1 MTAGRVEGGQGEAGR
16 ATGGAALLPYLLIA
30 LSSLFWSGNWVIG
43 RFLRDALP
51 PVAFNFWRW
60 GLAAL
65 ILAPFVLRSMRGRW
79 WIVTR
84 YWRILA
90 MLGITGASLFQT
102 LVYLGLETTTTVNAV
117 LLNASTPPFIM
128 LWAWLIDRETVT
140 PRQIAG
146 VVLAVV
152 GILVIVTRGE
162 LAQLL
167 ELRFNRGDL
176 LITAAMPIWGLYSVL
191 LKRRPAALTG
201 LELIFVTALF
211 GLAFLLPLLIIEG
224 IVVGLPAITATS
236 AAGIAYVAVF
246 ASLLAYICYNKGVEA
261 VGAHVA
267 GFMNPLL
274 PGFAT
279 ILAILLLGEQFRL
292 FHLVGFALLLGGMAL
307 SMIGR
312 RGGPDAPPD

>member
-1 MTAGRVEGGQGEAGR
+1 MSVDRLEGRR
-16 ATGGAALLPYLLIA
+16 AATGAALVPYLLIA

-43 RFLRDALP
+43 RFLRDDLP

-60 GLAAL
+60 ALAAL
-65 ILAPFVLRSMRGRW
+65 ILAPFVLRSLRGRW
-79 WIVTR
+79 AIVR
-84 YWRILA
+84 RRWRILA
-90 MLGITGASLFQT
+90 LLGITGASLFQT

-140 PRQIAG
+140 PRQLAG
-146 VVLAVV
+146 VVLAFV
-152 GILVIVTRGE
+152 GILVIVTHGE
-162 LAQLL
+162 LAQVLAF
-167 ELRFNRGDL
+167 RFNRGDL
-176 LITAAMPIWGLYSVL
+176 LITAAMPIWGLYAVV
-191 LKRRPAALTG
+191 LKRRPAALSG

-211 GLAFLLPLLIIEG
+211 GLVFLLPLLVIEA
-224 IVVGLPAITATS
+224 ILVGPPAITATS
-236 AAGIAYVAVF
+236 LAGIAYVAVF

-261 VGAHVA
+261 VGANVA

-274 PGFAT
+274 PAFAT
-279 ILAILLLGEQFRL
+279 VLAILLLGEQFRL

-312 RGGPDAPPD
+312 RAGTAAPPD

>member
-1 MTAGRVEGGQGEAGR
+1 MTVRQVETSR
-16 ATGGAALLPYLLIA
+16 ATGGATLLPYLLIA
-30 LSSLFWSGNWVIG
+30 LSSLFWAGNWVIG
-43 RFLRDALP
+43 RFLRDDLP

-60 GLAAL
+60 TLAAL
-65 ILAPFVLRSMRGRW
+65 ILAPFVLRSLRGRW
-79 WIVTR
+79 GIVAR
-84 YWRILA
+84 HWRILA
-90 MLGITGASLFQT
+90 LLGITGASLFQT
-102 LVYLGLETTTTVNAV
+102 LVYLGLQTTTTVNAV

-128 LWAWLIDRETVT
+128 MWAWLLDRETVT

-146 VVLAVV
+146 VVLSFV

-167 ELRFNRGDL
+167 AFHFNRGDL
-176 LITAAMPIWGLYSVL
+176 LITLAMPIWGLYAVL
-191 LKRRPAALTG
+191 LKRRPAALSG

-211 GLAFLLPLLIIEG
+211 GLAFLLPMLIAEG
-224 IVVGLPAITATS
+224 ILVGLPTINAMS
-236 AAGIAYVAVF
+236 LAGIGYVAVF
-246 ASLLAYICYNKGVEA
+246 ASLLAYICYNHGVHA
-261 VGAHVA
+261 VGANVV

-274 PGFAT
+274 PAFAT

-312 RGGPDAPPD
+312 RSVDEAPPD

>member
-1 MTAGRVEGGQGEAGR
+1 MSVEGIEAKREAG
-16 ATGGAALLPYLLIA
+16 AAALLPYLLIA
-30 LSSLFWSGNWVIG
+30 LSSLFWAGNWVIG
-43 RFLRDALP
+43 RFLRDDLP

-60 GLAAL
+60 TLAAV
-65 ILAPFVLRSMRGRW
+65 ILAPFVLRSLHGRW
-79 WIVTR
+79 WIVR
-84 YWRILA
+84 RHWRILA
-90 MLGITGASLFQT
+90 LLGITGASLFQT
-102 LVYLGLETTTTVNAV
+102 LIYLGLETTTTVNAV

-146 VVLAVV
+146 VVLSFV

-167 ELRFNRGDL
+167 ELQFNRGDL
-176 LITAAMPIWGLYSVL
+176 LITLAMPIWGLYAVV
-191 LKRRPAALTG
+191 LKRRPAALSG

-211 GLAFLLPLLIIEG
+211 GLAFLLPLLIAEG
-224 IVVGLPAITATS
+224 IWVGLPVINATS
-236 AAGIAYVAVF
+236 LAGIAYVAVF
-246 ASLLAYICYNKGVEA
+246 ASLLAYICYNQGVHA
-261 VGAHVA
+261 VGANVA

-274 PGFAT
+274 PAFAT
-279 ILAILLLGEQFRL
+279 ILAILLLGEQLHL

-312 RGGPDAPPD
+312 RSAAASPPD